1 MAFIISSIVGGAIT
15 GGANIIAS
23 QNAAKAQTQAAQLAS
38 QTQQG
43 MFNTTQANLQ
53 PFIQAGRGGIPNL
66 QSFINPND
74 PNSTFGKYQ
83 AWNDPNNPNSTFG
96 KYQAWNDP
104 NNSNS
109 PLAALMKLTMPGA
122 DMSATLAQTPGYQFQ
137 MDQANRAMNN
147 SLAARGWGGSAGAVA
162 KGAATY
168 ATGLAQS
175 NWQSIV
181 QELLNTYG
189 AGNAGM
195 GNLFTQGNQ
204 GLGNVFTQGTS
215 ALQNFAGMGGN
226 AAAGLG
232 NNAVQTGGQ
241 IGGNLIGARHAQ

>member
-66 QSFINPND
+66 QSFINPN
-74 PNSTFGKYQ
+74 
-83 AWNDPNNPNSTFG
+83 NPNSTFG

-147 SLAARGWGGSAGAVA
+147 SLAARGWG
-162 KGAATY
+162 
-168 ATGLAQS
+168 
-175 NWQSIV
+175 
-181 QELLNTYG
+181 
-189 AGNAGM
+189 
-195 GNLFTQGNQ
+195 
-204 GLGNVFTQGTS
+204 
-215 ALQNFAGMGGN
+215 
-226 AAAGLG
+226 
-232 NNAVQTGGQ
+232 
-241 IGGNLIGARHAQ
+241 